1 MAKVLK
7 NQDLKKKL
15 KLEERVNLEETSSNI
30 VLPQGKS
37 SVIDRDVFEA
47 GARAKAIILEAQAE
61 ANQIKAMAKEI
72 LNQVEG
78 ELQSKKQEGHE
89 VGYQEGLANTTQL
102 MVEAKKLRE
111 KLFTDN
117 EKEMIRLVF
126 AIAERVIGDQL
137 KTNNEAVLGV
147 IKQAIKEAMGQKI
160 VIHLNPVDYEKAKA
174 KEAQLFTQVESDQSI
189 AFRVN
194 ESVAQ
199 GGCLVESEIG
209 TLDAQLETQLTAIKQ
224 ALGI

>member
-15 KLEERVNLEETSSNI
+15 KLEEKVNLEETSSNI

-37 SVIDRDVFEA
+37 SVIDKDVFEA
-47 GARAKAIILEAQAE
+47 GGRARTIISEAQVE
-61 ANQIKAMAKEI
+61 ATQIKAMAKDI
-72 LNQVEG
+72 LGQVEG
-78 ELQSKKQEGHE
+78 ERQTKKQEGYE
-89 VGYQEGLANTTQL
+89 VGYQEGLAKTTQL

-160 VIHLNPVDYEKAKA
+160 VIHLNPIDYETAKA
-174 KEAQLFTQVESDQSI
+174 KEAQLFKQVESDQSI

>member
-7 NQDLKKKL
+7 NQDFKKKL
-15 KLEERVNLEETSSNI
+15 KLEEKVNLEETSPSI
-30 VLPQGKS
+30 VLQQGKG
-37 SVIDRDVFEA
+37 SVIDKDVFEA
-47 GARAKAIILEAQAE
+47 GGKAKVIIEGAQGEAL
-61 ANQIKAMAKEI
+61 QIKAMAKEI
-72 LNQVEG
+72 LGQVEK
-78 ELQSKKQEGHE
+78 ERQAKKEEGYE
-89 VGYQEGLANTTQL
+89 RGYQEGLANTTQL
-102 MVEAKKLRE
+102 ILEAKKLRE

-137 KTNNEAVLGV
+137 KTNDEAVLGV
-147 IKQAIKEAMGQKI
+147 IKQAISQAMGQKI
-160 VIHLNPVDYEKAKA
+160 VIHLNPIDYEKAKA
-174 KEAQLFTQVESDQSI
+174 KEAELLKKIESDQSI

-194 ESVAQ
+194 EVVAQ

-209 TLDAQLETQLTAIKQ
+209 TLDAQLDTQLMAIKQ